1 MKKSIQA
8 VSAAEFKRNNGIVMR
23 TIANV
28 FSTRFFESY
37 ELEAALKTR
46 HIDDVEINESLDYL
60 EGVGYIEVRHL
71 ENKTPVRLCD
81 MEKDEV
87 EIKLS
92 SKGKLVVLAIKNDE
106 GIDM

>member
-1 MKKSIQA
+1 MSRSIQA
-8 VSAAEFKRNNGIVMR
+8 VSAAEFKRTNGIVMR

-28 FSTRFFESY
+28 FSTRFFETY

-46 HIDDVEINESLDYL
+46 NIDQVDIHESLDYL
-60 EGVGYIEVRHL
+60 EGQGYVEVRHI
-71 ENKTPVRLCD
+71 ETKEKVRLCD
-81 MEKDEV
+81 MDKDEV

-92 SKGKLVVLAIKNDE
+92 SPGKLVVLSIKVDE